1 MEGEYNSEMEVH
13 VSGAVGP
20 DELIWAVEGTVNG
33 LEQTNTHGED
43 Q

>member
-20 DELIWAVEGTVNG
+20 DELIWAVKGTVTG
-33 LEQTNTHGED
+33 LVETKTHGED